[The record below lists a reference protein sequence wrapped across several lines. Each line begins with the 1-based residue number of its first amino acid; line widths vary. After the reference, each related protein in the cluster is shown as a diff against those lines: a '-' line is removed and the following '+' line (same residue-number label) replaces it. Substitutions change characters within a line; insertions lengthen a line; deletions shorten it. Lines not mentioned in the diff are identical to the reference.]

1 MDNEYPKI
9 SPIGTILFNKLQE
22 EYEDKVLE
30 KLNSDSI
37 DLKEVISVL
46 FFRQTAILNECRII
60 IDAMIKNDVP
70 LSNEIKSIIENG
82 ELRGKN
88 D

>member
-1 MDNEYPKI
+1 MSNEYPKI
-9 SPIGTILFNKLQE
+9 SPIGTILFNKLHE

-30 KLNSDSI
+30 RLAPGDLEGVI
-37 DLKEVISVL
+37 DVL
-46 FFRQTAILNECRII
+46 LFRQTAILNECRII
-60 IDAMIKNDVP
+60 IDAMIKNNVP

>member
-22 EYEDKVLE
+22 EYEDKILERLATGGLEGAIDVL
-30 KLNSDSI
+30 L
-37 DLKEVISVL
+37 
-46 FFRQTAILNECRII
+46 FRQTAILNECRMI
-60 IDAMIKNDVP
+60 IDAMIKNNVP
-70 LSNEIKSIIENG
+70 LSNEVKSIIKNG
-82 ELRGKN
+82 ELGGKN

>member
-9 SPIGTILFNKLQE
+9 SPIGTILFNKLHE
-22 EYEDKVLE
+22 EYEDRVLE
-30 KLNSDSI
+30 RLATGGLEGAI
-37 DLKEVISVL
+37 DVL
-46 FFRQTAILNECRII
+46 LFRQTAILNDCRVI
-60 IDAMIKNDVP
+60 IDTMVKNNIP

-82 ELRGKN
+82 EKESKN